1 MLKII
6 SWLLLTSLSCAGLGA
21 WFLQQQYEE
30 KSTDFRILYREIT
43 VKLSQHDA
51 IIPLLPASKNS
62 AGVQHIL
69 PQIVEWRRPG
79 HNSPE
84 PRQPLVPEGPGRYW
98 LNRPGL
104 SLLIDL
110 NTLLNTLPEKK
121 TFRYLAISWGRT
133 TLYEQG
139 NARIS
144 AWWRWEKTVASPT
157 QPFLV
162 SAGDNPVWSKLPWW
176 QIVSPALFWALAL
189 YLLTQYQANKRSRN
203 IADQRVRL
211 RRAYPAEYHGRTG
224 GRHDP

>member
-6 SWLLLTSLSCAGLGA
+6 SWCLLTLLSCTGLGA

-30 KSTDFRILYREIT
+30 KSTDFLILYREIT

-62 AGVQHIL
+62 VKVQRIL
-69 PQIVEWRRPG
+69 PQIVEWRW
-79 HNSPE
+79 HNNPASS
-84 PRQPLVPEGPGRYW
+84 QPLAPEGQGRYW
-98 LNRPGL
+98 LNHPSL

-110 NTLLNTLPEKK
+110 TTLLNTLPEKK
-121 TFRYLAISWGRT
+121 TFRYLAISRDRT

-139 NARIS
+139 NPRIS
-144 AWWRWEKTVASPT
+144 AWWHWEKTVVNPT

-176 QIVSPALFWALAL
+176 KIVSPALFWALAL
-189 YLLTQYQANKRSRN
+189 QHINK
-203 IADQRVRL
+203 
-211 RRAYPAEYHGRTG
+211 
-224 GRHDP
+224 